1 MTVFNSLLL
10 HPRTKKR
17 LTSFINDPSH
27 ALAIIG
33 PSGSGKLII
42 AKSIAATLLG
52 LPSIKESQKYVY
64 LTHVKRPEGKQ
75 DIPIDSVRS
84 ITKLLKLKVP
94 GDRTIRRIVII
105 ENAQDLNDEAQS
117 AMLKMLEE
125 PAPDCVFILTVSST
139 QSLLPTITSRTQK
152 IDVLPVALKAALD
165 YSKDDF
171 SQKQIESA
179 WNLSQGCVGLLMA
192 ILKDDK
198 EHPLKIAVDNAK
210 AYLKKN
216 KYKRLL
222 LVDSLS
228 KDKKQLALFLEA
240 LLKLLSALHHGVVK
254 QGSQSQQKR
263 ILASR
268 KLVYKLQEALDNN
281 ASPKLI
287 TLELALDLTV

>member
-94 GDRTIRRIVII
+94 GDRAIRRIIII
-105 ENAQDLNDEAQS
+105 EDAQDLNEEAQN

-125 PAPDCVFILTVSST
+125 PASDCVFILTVSSAE
-139 QSLLPTITSRTQK
+139 SLLPTIISRTQK
-152 IDVLPVALKAALD
+152 LSVQPVTLNDALGYFSND
-165 YSKDDF
+165 YPR
-171 SQKQIESA
+171 QQIESA
-179 WNLSQGCVGLLMA
+179 WNLSQGSIG
-192 ILKDDK
+192 
-198 EHPLKIAVDNAK
+198 
-210 AYLKKN
+210 
-216 KYKRLL
+216 
-222 LVDSLS
+222 
-228 KDKKQLALFLEA
+228 
-240 LLKLLSALHHGVVK
+240 LLSA
-254 QGSQSQQKR
+254 
-263 ILASR
+263 
-268 KLVYKLQEALDNN
+268 
-281 ASPKLI
+281 
-287 TLELALDLTV
+287 